1 MAEGQALDD
10 SHAEERVLV
19 ERLVHRQGVSRDE
32 AMRLVDN
39 YRQGRRAEIDPILME
54 GLEKL

>member
-1 MAEGQALDD
+1 MAESQAHDD

-19 ERLVHRQGVSRDE
+19 ERLVRRQGVSRDE
-32 AMRLVDN
+32 AVRLVDD

>member
-1 MAEGQALDD
+1 MANSQAHDD
-10 SHAEERVLV
+10 SRAEERVLV
-19 ERLVHRQGVSRDE
+19 ERLVHRQGVSHDE
-32 AMRLVDN
+32 AVRLVDD